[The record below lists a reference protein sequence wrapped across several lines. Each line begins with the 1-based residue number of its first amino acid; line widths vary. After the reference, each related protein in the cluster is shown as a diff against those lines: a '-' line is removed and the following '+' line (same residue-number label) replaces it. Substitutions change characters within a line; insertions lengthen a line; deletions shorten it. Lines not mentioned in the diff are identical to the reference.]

1 MADLLQVDALQ
12 LYFGDPYIINDK
24 ITIYQPKIGDVAA
37 YGEAQYMSMIH
48 TLSAIPSDL
57 KSQLWDMGLDWMEI
71 SDFELFMILSQT
83 MTQDKTSIILGDL
96 DLSSLRPYKNSQ
108 NGQIV
113 LANRETGVVI
123 DELIYERIVNYIRKL
138 HGLKKKVERAANEFT
153 KKFMIEEDRQKIAYN
168 KNKPYESFLLPMISA
183 VKARQGYTLDYI
195 KNEGLAE
202 FFDEVSRLQ
211 IIHNADALLHGAY
224 SGMVDTSKINKNEL
238 NWMRE
243 IGND

>member
-12 LYFGDPYIINDK
+12 LYFGDPYVINDK
-24 ITIYQPKIGDVAA
+24 ITVFQPKIKDIVE
-37 YGEAQYMSMIH
+37 YGEASYMSMIH
-48 TLSAIPSDL
+48 TICSIPSDL
-57 KSQLWDMGLDWMEI
+57 KSQLWDMNLDWTQI
-71 SDFELFMILSQT
+71 SDFELFVMLSQT
-83 MTQDKTSIILGDL
+83 MTVNRTSIILGDL
-96 DLSSLRPYKNSQ
+96 DLSSLKPFKNPQ
-108 NGQIV
+108 NDELV
-113 LANRETGVVI
+113 LANKNTGVII
-123 DELIYERIVNYIRKL
+123 DSLIYERIVNYLRKL
-138 HGLKKKVERAANEFT
+138 HGLKKKVEFAANEFT

-168 KNKPYESFLLPMISA
+168 KTKPYESFLLPMISA

-224 SGMVDTSKINKNEL
+224 SGMVDTSKINKNEF

-243 IGND
+243 IDKN